1 LEINIVSLTKRADH
15 GYAQNRHLVPGGKG
29 HTHRAFDRCLTFCR
43 HCCVFVALRVDLDAA
58 AAKAVDQQTR
68 LKSTSS
74 TLNTITIGLIAWAV
88 AISVAVAVMTTLI
101 VRRMRVLRARA
112 QRLAAT
118 KNHAHIDFD
127 GAVLDTESR
136 GERAPTEAGDFDATS
151 VVDLDL
157 GAASPQNTVGPQ
169 QA

>member
-1 LEINIVSLTKRADH
+1 MCKNPV
-15 GYAQNRHLVPGGKG
+15 
-29 HTHRAFDRCLTFCR
+29 RCCD
-43 HCCVFVALRVDLDAA
+43 VMVVALRVDLDSA

-68 LKSTSS
+68 LKSTST

-88 AISVAVAVMTTLI
+88 AISIAVAVMATLI

-112 QRLAAT
+112 QRLGVV
-118 KNHAHIDFD
+118 KSRHIDVD
-127 GAVLDTESR
+127 DAELDTESR
-136 GERAPTEAGDFDATS
+136 GERPLSEVDLDATS

-157 GAASPQNTVGPQ
+157 VTASPVKHTDGPQ